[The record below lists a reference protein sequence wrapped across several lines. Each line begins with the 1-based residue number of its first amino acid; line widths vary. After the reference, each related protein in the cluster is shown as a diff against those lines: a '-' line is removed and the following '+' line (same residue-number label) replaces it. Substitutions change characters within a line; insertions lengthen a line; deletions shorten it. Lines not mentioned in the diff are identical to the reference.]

1 MSETIRDQALWERFA
16 FSASSGRRRFA
27 LMGCTLDIHAALE
40 DTGNT
45 SLIEVGIPP
54 RFPGAPPHLHE
65 HTTES
70 FYVLEG
76 NIDVLHDGKWRET
89 RRGDFF
95 LIPPRMVHGYRNSTD
110 KPARF
115 LVMAPGHDRYYFA
128 LVDWMYREPIWPP
141 TDREALVAFGRRH
154 DTIYVG
160 SPTDREDI
168 HAFGSRQD
176 TMYV

>member
-1 MSETIRDQALWERFA
+1 
-16 FSASSGRRRFA
+16 
-27 LMGCTLDIHAALE
+27 MGCTIDIHATLE

-54 RFPGAPPHLHE
+54 RFPGAPPHFHE
-65 HTTES
+65 HAAEG

-76 NIDVLHDGKWRET
+76 NIEVLHGGKRHEA

-95 LIPPRMVHGYRNSTD
+95 LIPPRMVHGYRNRTD

-115 LVMAPGHDRYYFA
+115 LVMGRGHDRYYFE

-160 SPTDREDI
+160 PPADREAI
-168 HAFGSRQD
+168 QAFGSRHD
-176 TMYV
+176 TINV